1 MKYIFIARACSDLP
15 VATCCRVMKVS
26 TSGFYAW
33 QANPVGDRDRDDA
46 VLSNT
51 IVDIHRMSRRSYGS
65 PRVHAELRLGLDT
78 RCSRKRVER
87 LMREAGI
94 SGIHRRKGRGC
105 TRRDP
110 SAEAA
115 DDLVNRAFDPVA
127 PDRLWVMDVTEH
139 PTPEGKLYLAVV
151 LDAWSRRVVGWSIA
165 DHIRSELV
173 VDALQMAIWRR
184 RPPVNRTVAHSDHG
198 STYTSWAFGRRLR
211 GAGLLGSMGS
221 VGDCFDNSVA
231 ESFFGTLQLELL
243 DEHRW
248 ESRQH
253 LALAI
258 FDWIESW
265 YNPKRRHSYCQMLS
279 PVDYEANRA
288 VAAA

>member
-1 MKYIFIARACSDLP
+1 
-15 VATCCRVMKVS
+15 
-26 TSGFYAW
+26 
-33 QANPVGDRDRDDA
+33 
-46 VLSNT
+46 
-51 IVDIHRMSRRSYGS
+51 
-65 PRVHAELRLGLDT
+65 
-78 RCSRKRVER
+78 
-87 LMREAGI
+87 MREAGI

-110 SAEAA
+110 SVDPA

-184 RPPVNRTVAHSDHG
+184 RPPVNQTVAHSDHG

-258 FDWIESW
+258 FDWIESLVQ
-265 YNPKRRHSYCQMLS
+265 PQAPAQLLPDAQSRRLRSQSCRRGRLNHFVLATMPLKCSQRPATLAGAMTHPAIRAS
-279 PVDYEANRA
+279 ADAGQPHNQPVRRNGGSSVRSNFT
-288 VAAA
+288 

>member
-1 MKYIFIARACSDLP
+1 MTYIFIAQVCSDLP

-33 QANPVGDRDRDDA
+33 QANPVSEKEMSDA
-46 VLSNT
+46 FLTNT

-65 PRVHAELRLGLDT
+65 PRVHAELRLGQDT
-78 RCSRKRVER
+78 CCSRKRVER
-87 LMREAGI
+87 LMKEAGI
-94 SGIHRRKGRGC
+94 SGVYRRKGRGC

-110 SAEAA
+110 AAEPA
-115 DDLVNRAFDPVA
+115 DDLVNREFDPAV

-139 PTPEGKLYLAVV
+139 PTEEGKLYLAVV
-151 LDAWSRRVVGWSIA
+151 IDAFSRRVVGWSIA

-184 RPPVNRTVAHSDHG
+184 RPPEGTTIAHSDHG

-211 GAGLLGSMGS
+211 AAGILGSMGS
-221 VGDCFDNSVA
+221 IGDCFDNSVA

-248 ESRQH
+248 TDRKR

-258 FDWIESW
+258 FDWIETW
-265 YNPKRRHSYCQMLS
+265 YNPRRRHSYCKMLS
-279 PVDYEANRA
+279 PVDYEAA
-288 VAAA
+288 HAA